1 MRMFK
6 NVYGLDLGTYEIKIY
21 DKRRDRIRRTK
32 NVIAI
37 QDEKEIFAIGNEAYT
52 MYEKAPENIQVLFP
66 MHNGVIARF
75 DEMQYLLHAVLK
87 REGMR
92 LNGAEYVIAVPTDVT
107 EVQKKAFYDLVC
119 HSAARAKKVRI
130 VERAIADAL
139 GMGIDVFKAKGL
151 FFANLGAE
159 TTELSV
165 LSRGGLIMSR
175 LLPVGGRNL
184 DDAVTA
190 SVRHNKEFLIGRM
203 TAEQLRCRSGVLG
216 KANPKRLAAAGR
228 DLTVGMPGTEAIS
241 VGLIRAASRNFLS
254 DIVREI
260 ENMMDRTPPDIRRE
274 ITKNGIYL
282 TGGVAALQGLS
293 EYLMEC
299 MGLPVTVD
307 KNPQLCTVN
316 GLRAIILDKYY
327 RDLTYTMSDEDY
339 RWLK

>member
-241 VGLIRAASRNFLS
+241 VGLIRAVSRNFLS

-260 ENMMDRTPPDIRRE
+260 ENMMDRNTSGYKAGDYKERNLSHRRSGCF
-274 ITKNGIYL
+274 TRSFGVLDGVYGASCH
-282 TGGVAALQGLS
+282 GG
-293 EYLMEC
+293 
-299 MGLPVTVD
+299 
-307 KNPQLCTVN
+307 
-316 GLRAIILDKYY
+316 
-327 RDLTYTMSDEDY
+327 
-339 RWLK
+339 